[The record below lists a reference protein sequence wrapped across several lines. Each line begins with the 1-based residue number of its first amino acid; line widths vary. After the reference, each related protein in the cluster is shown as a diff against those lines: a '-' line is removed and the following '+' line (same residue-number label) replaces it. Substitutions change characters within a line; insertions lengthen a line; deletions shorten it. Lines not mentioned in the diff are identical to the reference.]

1 MNNKREQRGFS
12 LIELLIVV
20 AVLGIV
26 TALAI
31 PNILATRRAANEG
44 SAHSSLRTIVTTQH
58 AHQATFGGGAFASAI
73 GTLQAKGL
81 IDPVLSSGTK
91 SGYDFAIVGQGGTGS
106 GAVFGCYAFPVVS
119 SGASQ
124 TGARRL
130 GVTEIGVLR
139 GDTDMAT
146 IPNTITLINNLA
158 VLGN

>member
-1 MNNKREQRGFS
+1 VNNYQKQKGFS
-12 LIELLIVV
+12 LVELLIVIGII
-20 AVLGIV
+20 GIV
-26 TALAI
+26 TAMAI

-44 SAHSSLRTIVTTQH
+44 SAHSSLRTIFTTQH
-58 AHQATFGGGAFASAI
+58 AYQATFGSGAFASAI

-81 IDPVLSSGTK
+81 IDPVLGSGTK
-91 SGYDFAIVGQGGTGS
+91 SGYDFAIVGQAGTGS

-139 GDTDMAT
+139 GDTNMAT
-146 IPNTITLINNLA
+146 IPNTRALINNMA